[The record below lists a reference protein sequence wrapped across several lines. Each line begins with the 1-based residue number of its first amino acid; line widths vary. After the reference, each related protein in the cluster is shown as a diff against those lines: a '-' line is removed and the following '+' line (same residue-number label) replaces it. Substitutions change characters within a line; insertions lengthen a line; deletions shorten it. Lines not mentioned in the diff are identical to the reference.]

1 MSKTQRSQ
9 YANEDKKLEKKIR
22 KNQTKKKSGTK
33 IQEVKKILEQEERDL
48 ISSTYEDEDTD

>member
-1 MSKTQRSQ
+1 VSKTQRSQ

-48 ISSTYEDEDTD
+48 IFEDEDTD